1 MPKLILTFFLFFN
14 IFFIPLYVYAQ
25 NPHTLEEYKACYRLF
40 EVMKMNETTE
50 QTITKMVD
58 MQTQNLPQLAK
69 LKPLML
75 EFFRK
80 YMSYDSLK
88 NETADIYLKYF
99 TIQDIQQLIEFYQ
112 TPLGKKFIKN
122 QVNLTTE
129 CAQLGMKRVQEHQE
143 ELQKMLMQNTQ
154 Q

>member
-1 MPKLILTFFLFFN
+1 MLRQLLTIFILLNVLSIT
-14 IFFIPLYVYAQ
+14 IYAQ
-25 NPHTLEEYKACYRLF
+25 EAHTSEEYKVCYRLF
-40 EVMKMNETTE
+40 EVMKMNDTTE

-58 MQTQNLPQLAK
+58 MQTKNLPQLAK

-80 YMSYDSLK
+80 YMSYESLK
-88 NETADIYLKYF
+88 KETANIYLKYF
-99 TIQDIQQLIEFYQ
+99 TIQDIQQLMEFYQ
-112 TPLGKKFIKN
+112 SPLGKKFIKN

-143 ELQKMLMQNTQ
+143 ELQKMIMQNMQ